1 MKKKAI
7 VASGIAV
14 AAVVALGGGY
24 LWSIANNRTQ
34 VGAAVA
40 VVAPMSI
47 TISASGSI
55 VADRSTGIYPPTAGT
70 LAAVRVRDGDAVAA
84 GAELAVMAKGPLK
97 LAVAQAGAAHT
108 AARAQLEAVDN
119 GVPGA
124 IERAAADAAL
134 AAARSQVTT
143 AAKNYTDYLDEYE
156 DAATE
161 DEQDLMRPTL
171 RTLKTAK
178 VQADAAL
185 KAAKAELSRLSTA
198 ARVTLARSSAQQAV
212 GAASRALAEAEH
224 HLAAAEL
231 TAPFAGLVS
240 FDGVVEK
247 GAGVTPG
254 AAVMT
259 LVDPDRLAF
268 EASVYETD
276 IALVAKGQPA
286 TISLDSFAESTFTG
300 KVTRLKS
307 TAQST
312 GSGTVAFGV
321 TVSFKPGGARL
332 FTGMTGS
339 TDIEVEAIPDAL
351 TVPIESVLSDGRTR
365 VVFVLA
371 PAADTVRRQ
380 EVTIGASTDTAAQ
393 VLSGLKAGDRVVTTG
408 ASTLVDGQRV
418 RTD

>member
-14 AAVVALGGGY
+14 AAVLALGGGY
-24 LWSIANNRTQ
+24 LWSVANNRTQ
-34 VGAAVA
+34 VGSAVA

-47 TISASGSI
+47 TVSASGSI
-55 VADRSTGIYPPTAGT
+55 VAAHSTGIYPPTAGT
-70 LAAVRVRDGDAVAA
+70 LAAVKVRDGDAVAA
-84 GAELAVMAKGPLK
+84 GAVLAVMDRGPLK
-97 LAVAQAGAAHT
+97 LAVAEAQAAHT

-124 IERAAADAAL
+124 IERSAANAAL
-134 AAARSQVTT
+134 AAARSQVHT
-143 AAKNYTDYLDEYE
+143 ARENYADYRDEYD
-156 DAATE
+156 DALTE
-161 DEQDLMRPTL
+161 DEQDLMEPTL
-171 RTLKTAK
+171 RTLRTAK
-178 VQADAAL
+178 VQAYAAL

-198 ARVTLARSSAQQAV
+198 SRVTLARSSAQQAMGV
-212 GAASRALAEAEH
+212 ASQALALAEH

-231 TAPFAGLVS
+231 TAPFGGLVS
-240 FDGVVEK
+240 FDGEVEK

-268 EASVYETD
+268 EAAVYETD
-276 IALVAKGQPA
+276 IALVAKGQAA
-286 TISLDSFAESTFTG
+286 TVSLDSFVERIFTG
-300 KVTRLKS
+300 RVTRIK
-307 TAQST
+307 TAAQST

-321 TVSFKPGGARL
+321 RVSFASGDARL
-332 FTGMTGS
+332 FTGMSGS

-351 TVPIESVLSDGRTR
+351 SVPIESVLTDGGRR
-365 VVFVLA
+365 VVFVLRSD
-371 PAADTVRRQ
+371 DTVHRQ

-393 VLSGLKAGDRVVTTG
+393 VLSGLQAGNRVVTTG
-408 ASTLVDGQRV
+408 ASALTDGQRV